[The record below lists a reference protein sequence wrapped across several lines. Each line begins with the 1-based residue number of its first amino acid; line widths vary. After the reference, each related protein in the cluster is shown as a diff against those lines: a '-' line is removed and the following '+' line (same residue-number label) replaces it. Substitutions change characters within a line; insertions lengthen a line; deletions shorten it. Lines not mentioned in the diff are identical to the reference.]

1 MIRFQLNQRNF
12 FQSTDMAHHY
22 LDNTHT
28 MAGMLNS
35 AWSRFSCGLFF
46 RQRRRQWDRSLVVRG
61 RGRGECNPWKVKVL
75 HLQDWD
81 YISFLI
87 NSDCSPWKVIQRD
100 LEYHLQG
107 WDFFF
112 SVTTNPLR
120 NETALKTMED
130 STGLSSAGRHWQ
142 RLTGKLH
149 DSK

>member
-1 MIRFQLNQRNF
+1 
-12 FQSTDMAHHY
+12 MAHHY

-81 YISFLI
+81 YISSLI
-87 NSDCSPWKVIQRD
+87 NSDCTPWKVIQRD

-142 RLTGKLH
+142 RVAGKLH